1 MMEGDYQSDFQNFMM
16 GATPKN
22 SLSSTPTRAAT
33 STTTIATPTKSPLKR
48 KPERQ
53 YSTIIKAFQG
63 TLQRDWLEVDDN
75 LAAVMRSI
83 SNLRDRI
90 YWSSQQLR
98 NNSKR
103 EDWQTDSC
111 GPRVYLLKEDIELA
125 LAYEMQQHEL
135 MMAGARSLLGSM
147 NQAQEAL
154 GRRLAEGMQ
163 YEIELQVEWYARGEL
178 PPPSMME
185 TLEEVYRILAEE
197 LYQKQMAVQGVLDC
211 TNDFLLA
218 NDKDLITADENP
230 RKIAQRSCEKWNLM
244 SQNPEVQEVMSFY
257 TTN

>member
-1 MMEGDYQSDFQNFMM
+1 MEGDYQSDFQNFMM

-22 SLSSTPTRAAT
+22 SQSTPKASAT
-33 STTTIATPTKSPLKR
+33 PTTTITTPTKSPQKR

-63 TLQRDWLEVDDN
+63 TLQRDWLDVDDN

-98 NNSKR
+98 NKSKR
-103 EDWQTDSC
+103 EDWQTNSC

-135 MMAGARSLLGSM
+135 MMAGARSLLSSM

-163 YEIELQVEWYARGEL
+163 YEIDLQGECYARGEL
-178 PPPSMME
+178 PPPSVMG
-185 TLEEVYRILAEE
+185 TLEDVYGTLAEE
-197 LYQKQMAVQGVLDC
+197 LYHKQMAVQDVLDC

-218 NDKDLITADENP
+218 NDEDLITADENP
-230 RKIAQRSCEKWNLM
+230 RKVAKRSCEKWNLM

-257 TTN
+257 CTN